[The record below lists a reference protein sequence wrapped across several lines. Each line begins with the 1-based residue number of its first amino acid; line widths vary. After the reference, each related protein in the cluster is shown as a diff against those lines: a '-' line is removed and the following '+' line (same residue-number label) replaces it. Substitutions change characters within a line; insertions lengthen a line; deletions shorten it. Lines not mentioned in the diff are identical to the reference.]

1 MSHSPLGT
9 LLRTMNLQKIQWKRP
24 CHSAIRL
31 GSLPLP
37 ECSRPTTPG
46 SGGTFSCHHPRK
58 AQGFTPSLSEPPPQ
72 GSPTQRYFPL
82 SILSHSDYTSLMRK
96 LVGLTRYT
104 VFVPAIASILGA
116 LFLMAQGS
124 IAVVITVI
132 NSVVEQTPLKDVIVE
147 VLTAVDAILL
157 GTVLLV
163 IGYGLYELFV
173 DTELDVPAWLQIK
186 DLDDLKSKLIGV
198 VVAIIAVVF
207 VGVLVDSTRAGDV
220 LAYGAGAGAVVLGLG
235 VFAWATRK
243 SASPDKR

>member
-1 MSHSPLGT
+1 
-9 LLRTMNLQKIQWKRP
+9 
-24 CHSAIRL
+24 
-31 GSLPLP
+31 
-37 ECSRPTTPG
+37 
-46 SGGTFSCHHPRK
+46 
-58 AQGFTPSLSEPPPQ
+58 
-72 GSPTQRYFPL
+72 
-82 SILSHSDYTSLMRK
+82 MRK

-124 IAVVITVI
+124 VAVVIAVI
-132 NSVVEQTPLKDVIVE
+132 NSVVEQTAMKDVIVE

-207 VGVLVDSTRAGDV
+207 VGVLVDSTRADDV